1 MAADGWQLCPPAR
14 RGTVLLVVAGALL
27 ALLVTMVF
35 YARIRM
41 PEPEVAP
48 PKGSGTA
55 LYSRSPAATG
65 ALPDSEPDAAPA
77 ADLSTGLAATPSPER
92 VNAVSEVYLPAISG
106 GEAAGATPVPRT
118 PAAKAAPRTATPT
131 STPFPTIDFAVVR
144 AELQASGQD
153 LGTAKIGFHV
163 SVGGNERGLGEW
175 MRRLDEAGVPFFLKS
190 VDYAGPLYEAQGLV
204 QSSGVP
210 HTLVF
215 RSTDGVP
222 NYDLPPEE
230 AARLHWEQHRSL
242 FPPELDPSLVWLET
256 VNEIDKNRSEWLALF
271 SLATAQM
278 TLDAGFR
285 WAAFGWSTGEPEP
298 EDWQSPAMLD
308 FLRLA
313 GEHPDRLAVAV
324 HEYSLTR
331 DDIAAQY
338 PFRVGRFLRLFQVC
352 DQHGIPRPT
361 ILITE
366 WGWVYNDVP
375 SVNEAMRD
383 IAWTSALYAPFPEV
397 KGAAIWYLGGGYGGI
412 ADRAQ
417 RLIAP
422 VMEYSLTSYFV
433 VPLAPA
439 RASLD
444 AEPHRQ

>member
-1 MAADGWQLCPPAR
+1 
-14 RGTVLLVVAGALL
+14 
-27 ALLVTMVF
+27 
-35 YARIRM
+35 
-41 PEPEVAP
+41 
-48 PKGSGTA
+48 
-55 LYSRSPAATG
+55 
-65 ALPDSEPDAAPA
+65 
-77 ADLSTGLAATPSPER
+77 
-92 VNAVSEVYLPAISG
+92 
-106 GEAAGATPVPRT
+106 
-118 PAAKAAPRTATPT
+118 
-131 STPFPTIDFAVVR
+131 
-144 AELQASGQD
+144 
-153 LGTAKIGFHV
+153 
-163 SVGGNERGLGEW
+163 

-230 AARLHWEQHRSL
+230 AARVHWEQHRTL

-324 HEYSLTR
+324 HEYSLTLA
-331 DDIAAQY
+331 DIAAQY

-366 WGWVYNDVP
+366 WGWVYNNVP

-444 AEPHRQ
+444 AEPYRQ